1 MLPIPPGVSSAY
13 PTEGHQ
19 LVTTATR
26 YISRR
31 IVAPAFLVLAL
42 FVLVVAG
49 PAAGASAATT
59 GTDVVVSVGQLGAT
73 TYEQSLNGV
82 LYTGNQILY
91 TENQIGSMADR
102 IVYVTQT
109 SQNSG
114 ITVIYL
120 AVSLVAAGM
129 QNGGYLY
136 QATLV
141 PVAALPAGW

>member
-1 MLPIPPGVSSAY
+1 MLCIPPGVFRGYA
-13 PTEGHQ
+13 TEGHQ

-31 IVAPAFLVLAL
+31 IVGPVILVLAL

-49 PAAGASAATT
+49 PAAEARAATT

-109 SQNSG
+109 SQNSS

>member
-1 MLPIPPGVSSAY
+1 M
-13 PTEGHQ
+13 
-19 LVTTATR
+19 TTATR
-26 YISRR
+26 YNSRR
-31 IVAPAFLVLAL
+31 IVGPVFLVLAL

-49 PAAGASAATT
+49 PAAEARAATT
-59 GTDVVVSVGQLGAT
+59 GTDVVVSIGQLGAT

-109 SQNSG
+109 SQNSS

-141 PVAALPAGW
+141 PVAALPTGW

>member
-1 MLPIPPGVSSAY
+1 MLCIPPGVFKAY
-13 PTEGHQ
+13 STEWHQ

-31 IVAPAFLVLAL
+31 IVGPVILVLAL
-42 FVLVVAG
+42 FGLVVAG
-49 PAAGASAATT
+49 PAAEARAATT

-73 TYEQSLNGV
+73 TYGQSLNGV

-109 SQNSG
+109 SQNSS

>member
-1 MLPIPPGVSSAY
+1 M
-13 PTEGHQ
+13 
-19 LVTTATR
+19 TTATR
-26 YISRR
+26 YITRR
-31 IVAPAFLVLAL
+31 IVGPVILVLAL

-49 PAAGASAATT
+49 PAAEARAATT

-109 SQNSG
+109 SQNSS